1 MNGHGPLSMMSKAR
15 STVRP
20 ACAKR
25 SRSSV
30 SNLLNGALHACT
42 TALLPTILVGLTAFI
57 TTVVIEAIYFV
68 CHLLRC
74 QFDGSALLFSWTEPL
89 PVAGLSTVAVLLA
102 AILAARLMRLASED
116 APEPFAVKQTA
127 DNNTRQAN
135 LAGSL
140 EQGGSVEPT
149 RQHAPSPRGPVPQ
162 KMLAR
167 LAAH

>member
-30 SNLLNGALHACT
+30 SNLLNSALHACT

-89 PVAGLSTVAVLLA
+89 PVAGLSTVAVLLV
-102 AILAARLMRLASED
+102 AILAARLMSLASCGE
-116 APEPFAVKQTA
+116 ANSRQQSPASQPEQTSGGRLRRAV
-127 DNNTRQAN
+127 
-135 LAGSL
+135 
-140 EQGGSVEPT
+140 
-149 RQHAPSPRGPVPQ
+149 PRSTEG
-162 KMLAR
+162 
-167 LAAH
+167 